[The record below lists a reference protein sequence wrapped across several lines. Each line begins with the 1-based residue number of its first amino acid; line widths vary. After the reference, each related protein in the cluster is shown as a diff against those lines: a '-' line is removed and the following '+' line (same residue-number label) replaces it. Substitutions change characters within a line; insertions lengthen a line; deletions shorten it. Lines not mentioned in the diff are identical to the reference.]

1 LFERNFSDEAES
13 QDVGDSLY
21 QAGQELGGVMDD
33 VAFLKQC
40 GIEVDLRWLA
50 EIASQNESTEVSNYA
65 TSLFRIADVLS
76 GYSLEPQQL
85 RLL

>member
-13 QDVGDSLY
+13 QDVAASLH

-40 GIEVDLRWLA
+40 GIEVDMRWLA
-50 EIASQNESTEVSNYA
+50 EIASQNGSTEISNYT
-65 TSLFRIADVLS
+65 TSLFRIAGVLS

-85 RLL
+85 KLL